1 MRAANQG
8 KTKAPATGLFLLRA
22 EFWYA
27 APMPSDTKQALLY
40 FSAPTMRRLYSEMTK
55 GGKHFLSFAI
65 QRDGNEFCCIALA
78 GPVSPVPRPKLPK
91 LKFHKPSGRFLVAL
105 PTGKGKYEYVYF
117 GKEQAE
123 AERDYKALIRNT
135 FGPESI

>member
-1 MRAANQG
+1 MTAANQG
-8 KTKAPATGLFLLRA
+8 KAKAPATGLFLCA
-22 EFWYA
+22 QIFWYA
-27 APMPSDTKQALLY
+27 APMPSDAKQALLY

-55 GGKHFLSFAI
+55 SGKHFLSFAI

-78 GPVSPVPRPKLPK
+78 ESVSNIRRPKLPK

-117 GKEQAE
+117 GKDRAA
-123 AERDYKALIRNT
+123 AERDYKTLITNT
-135 FGPESI
+135 FGHS